1 MGKGGGVDIKL
12 EGFDRLQ
19 RAFHQSPRYV
29 GRELH
34 AWVETTA
41 AHLTDEITAL
51 TPKDTGLLQQSI
63 KPSVVQVGALGVSAV
78 IGTPLS
84 YAQPVEFGA
93 RPHDILPKNG
103 KALHFMMRGIPITVK
118 KVHHPGSKGYF
129 MFTRAFEAN
138 AAQVQDSFGRMV
150 DRVLAKMAT
159 GAV

>member
-1 MGKGGGVDIKL
+1 MEITL
-12 EGFDRLQ
+12 QGFDRLQ
-19 RAFHQSPRYV
+19 RAFQQSPQYV

-34 AWVETTA
+34 AWVETAA
-41 AHLTDEITAL
+41 AHLTDEITSL

-84 YAQPVEFGA
+84 YALPVEFGA
-93 RPHDILPKNG
+93 KPHDILPKSG

-129 MFTRAFEAN
+129 MFGRAFDAN
-138 AAQVQDSFGRMV
+138 LQQVQDSFVRMV
-150 DRVLAKMAT
+150 DRVLAKIAA

>member
-1 MGKGGGVDIKL
+1 MEITL
-12 EGFDRLQ
+12 QGFDRLQ
-19 RAFHQSPRYV
+19 RAFMQSPQLVERD
-29 GRELH
+29 LL
-34 AWVETTA
+34 AWAETTA
-41 AHLTDEITAL
+41 AHLTDEITSL

-84 YAQPVEFGA
+84 YALPVEFGA
-93 RPHDILPKNG
+93 KPHDILPKNG

-129 MFTRAFEAN
+129 MFSRAFEAN
-138 AAQVQDSFGRMV
+138 IKQVQDSFVRMV
-150 DRVLAKMAT
+150 DRVLAKIAA

>member
-1 MGKGGGVDIKL
+1 MEITL
-12 EGFDRLQ
+12 QGFDRLQ
-19 RAFHQSPRYV
+19 RAFQQSPQFV

-41 AHLTDEITAL
+41 AHLTDEITSL

-63 KPSVVQVGALGVSAV
+63 KPSVTQVGALGVSAV

-84 YAQPVEFGA
+84 YALPVEFGA
-93 RPHDILPKNG
+93 KPHDILPKNG

-129 MFTRAFEAN
+129 MFTQAFEAN
-138 AAQVQDSFGRMV
+138 IKQVQDSFERFV
-150 DRVLAKMAT
+150 DRIIAKLAT
-159 GAV
+159 GAA

>member
-1 MGKGGGVDIKL
+1 MEIQL
-12 EGFDRLQ
+12 PGFDRLQ
-19 RAFHQSPRYV
+19 RAFMQSPQLVERD
-29 GRELH
+29 LL
-34 AWVETTA
+34 AWADTTT
-41 AHLTDEITAL
+41 AHLTDEITSL

-84 YAQPVEFGA
+84 YARPVEFGSE
-93 RPHDILPKNG
+93 PHDILPKNG

-129 MFTRAFEAN
+129 MFSRAFDAN
-138 AAQVQDSFGRMV
+138 LQQVQDSFVRMV
-150 DRVLAKMAT
+150 DRVLAKIAA